1 MPEGQYSTN
10 FSSYISPS
18 YKTAETVFEN
28 INLAVLA
35 LADAGQILTVCWQ
48 VSLYNNFSLQY
59 QFWQITESL
68 VWLIQLWG
76 FGIVYLIWWLRLVT
90 PLTSTIS
97 IVLLNKQQLP

>member
-35 LADAGQILTVCWQ
+35 LADAGQILFADRSAFTVI
-48 VSLYNNFSLQY
+48 SHFS
-59 QFWQITESL
+59 
-68 VWLIQLWG
+68 
-76 FGIVYLIWWLRLVT
+76 
-90 PLTSTIS
+90 TSS
-97 IVLLNKQQLP
+97 GRSQSP